1 MKRQLGIFIV
11 CFVLAACAPSVS
23 ESEASTLAREV
34 AHLLEHQIKVGYLSS
49 ASWPPSVAALEPQAV
64 YLRAEGL
71 YIKTS
76 SFFTEE
82 RGVFV
87 PNPESAFS
95 PTHGTDPSYKP
106 VTDRVFVY
114 RRAG

>member
-1 MKRQLGIFIV
+1 MKRLLGICIV
-11 CFVLAACAPSVS
+11 CFVLTACAPTVS

-34 AHLLEHQIKVGYLSS
+34 AHLLEQQTKVGSLSS
-49 ASWPPSVAALEPQAV
+49 ASWPPSVAVLKPQAV

-87 PNPESAFS
+87 LNPKSAFS
-95 PTHGTDPSYKP
+95 PTHGTDPSYKL
-106 VTDRVFVY
+106 VTERVFVY
-114 RRAG
+114 RSAG